1 MEDKENIDFYSRMD
15 RPIPGE
21 GLLTDPESPWPW
33 EKPPR
38 FTSVLQASEFI
49 FDELIDEDLNPII
62 LDALDDEVPVMDITR
77 FILFKGF
84 TDGLWTPDLLLLLVE
99 PTAYILVAL
108 AERALIDPVVYREED
123 EDEISDEAQVF
134 TDSESLDELRNYN
147 KEKGIPEGAIS
158 ENIQARI
165 DELPEGRSL
174 LSRPEIEETSLLERT
189 G

>member
-38 FTSVLQASEFI
+38 FTSVLQASEYI

-77 FILFKGF
+77 FILFRPK
-84 TDGLWTPDLLLLLVE
+84 
-99 PTAYILVAL
+99 A
-108 AERALIDPVVYREED
+108 
-123 EDEISDEAQVF
+123 
-134 TDSESLDELRNYN
+134 RNYDN
-147 KEKGIPEGAIS
+147 EIFAATLFKELGFLSPKTFKVKVEINNVSSDYIFQ
-158 ENIQARI
+158 ENLI
-165 DELPEGRSL
+165 L
-174 LSRPEIEETSLLERT
+174 
-189 G
+189 